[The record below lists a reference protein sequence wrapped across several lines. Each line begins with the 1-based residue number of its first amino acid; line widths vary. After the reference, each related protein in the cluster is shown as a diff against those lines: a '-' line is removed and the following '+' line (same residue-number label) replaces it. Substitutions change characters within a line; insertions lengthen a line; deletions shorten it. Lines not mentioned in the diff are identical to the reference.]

1 MKNTALRFTSL
12 TLSLALA
19 LGLAGCGGSS
29 SSAASGSGAASSA
42 SSQPA
47 EETESLDYSA
57 GLDDNGRWEG
67 ITALDYVTLPQ
78 NYAAYPLPAEVTQV
92 DDETIQSSLDVLPYN
107 YATTEQITDR
117 AVENGDQ
124 VNIDYVG
131 SVDGVE
137 FEGGSTGG
145 AGTTVTAGSSNYI
158 DDFLTQIIGHTPG
171 ETFNVE
177 VTFPDPYQ
185 NNPDL
190 AGKDAVFVTTI
201 NYIEETSVPEL
212 TDEFVAENLS
222 EVYEGVATVE
232 DVRAAITEQTIQSQ
246 IRSYFGSDDG
256 FMTQCTF
263 SEELPEAIIQYQS
276 ELCVEYYR
284 QAAASNGMDFA
295 SFISLYFDGI
305 TTEEELLDV
314 QEESILNATRQT
326 LMLQA
331 IAEAQDIDISDEDVS
346 SYMSENMGV
355 TDLTQYEATYGMP
368 YLKNFVLNNEMLQF
382 LADNAVR
389 A

>member
-1 MKNTALRFTSL
+1 MKNTAFRITSL

-19 LGLAGCGGSS
+19 FGLSGCGGSS
-29 SSAASGSGAASSA
+29 SSAASGSGAASSSA
-42 SSQPA
+42 SSQA
-47 EETESLDYSA
+47 AQESLDFSA

-67 ITALDYVTLPQ
+67 ITALDYVTLPE

-92 DDETIQSSLDVLPYN
+92 DEEVIQSTLDTLPYN

-117 AVENGDQ
+117 AVEDGDQ

-131 SVDGVE
+131 SIDGVE

-145 AGTTVTAGSSNYI
+145 SGTTVTAGSSNYI

-177 VTFPDPYQ
+177 VTFPDPYE

-201 NYIEETSVPEL
+201 NYIEETNVPEL
-212 TDEFVAENLS
+212 TDEFVAENLGD
-222 EVYEGVATVE
+222 VYEGAQTVD
-232 DVRAAITEQTIQSQ
+232 DVRAAITEQTIRNQ
-246 IRSYFGSDDG
+246 IINYFKSEDG
-256 FMTQCTF
+256 FMAQCTF
-263 SEELPEAIIQYQS
+263 SEELPEAVVQYQS
-276 ELCVEYYR
+276 DLCVEYFR

-305 TTEEELLDV
+305 TTEDELLDL
-314 QEESILNATRQT
+314 QEDAILTGARQT

-331 IAEAQDIDISDEDVS
+331 IAEAQDITISDEDVS
-346 SYMSENMGV
+346 SYMSEEMGV
-355 TDLTQYEATYGMP
+355 PDLTQYEATYGMP
-368 YLKNFVLNNEMLQF
+368 YLKNFVLNNKMLEF

>member
-1 MKNTALRFTSL
+1 MKNTAFRFTSL
-12 TLSLALA
+12 TLSMALA

-29 SSAASGSGAASSA
+29 SSAASGSASSSA
-42 SSQPA
+42 SSQA
-47 EETESLDYSA
+47 AQESLDYSA

-67 ITALDYVTLPQ
+67 ITALDYVTLPE
-78 NYAAYPLPAEVTQV
+78 NYASYPLPAEVTQV
-92 DDETIQSSLDVLPYN
+92 DEDVIQSTLDTLPYN

-117 AVENGDQ
+117 PVENGDQ

-131 SVDGVE
+131 SIDGVE
-137 FEGGSTGG
+137 FDGGSTGG

-177 VTFPDPYQ
+177 VTFPDPYE

-201 NYIEETSVPEL
+201 NYIEETNVPEL
-212 TDEFVAENLS
+212 TDEFVAQNLGD
-222 EVYEGVATVE
+222 VYEGAQTVE
-232 DVRAAITEQTIQSQ
+232 DVRAAITEQTIQNQ
-246 IRSYFGSDDG
+246 ILNYFKSEDG
-256 FMTQCTF
+256 FMAQCTF
-263 SEELPEAIIQYQS
+263 SDELPEAIVQYQGD
-276 ELCVEYYR
+276 LCVEYFR

-305 TTEEELLDV
+305 TTEDELLDV
-314 QEESILNATRQT
+314 QEDAILTGARQT

-331 IAEAQDIDISDEDVS
+331 IAEAQNLSISDEDVS
-346 SYMSENMGV
+346 NYMSENMGV

-368 YLKNFVLNNEMLQF
+368 YLKNFVQNNKMLEF

>member
-1 MKNTALRFTSL
+1 MKNTAFRITSL

-19 LGLAGCGGSS
+19 FGLSGCGGSS
-29 SSAASGSGAASSA
+29 SSAASGSGAASSSA
-42 SSQPA
+42 SSQA
-47 EETESLDYSA
+47 AQESLDFSA

-67 ITALDYVTLPQ
+67 ITALDYVTLPE

-92 DDETIQSSLDVLPYN
+92 DEEVIQSTLDTLPYN

-117 AVENGDQ
+117 AVEDGDQ

-131 SVDGVE
+131 SIDGVE

-177 VTFPDPYQ
+177 VTFPDPYE

-201 NYIEETSVPEL
+201 NYIEETNVPEL
-212 TDEFVAENLS
+212 TDEFVAENLGD
-222 EVYEGVATVE
+222 VYEGAQTVD
-232 DVRAAITEQTIQSQ
+232 DVRAAITEQTIRNQ
-246 IRSYFGSDDG
+246 IINYFKSEDG
-256 FMTQCTF
+256 FMAQCTF
-263 SEELPEAIIQYQS
+263 SEELPEAVVQYQS
-276 ELCVEYYR
+276 DLCVEYFR

-305 TTEEELLDV
+305 TTEDELLDL
-314 QEESILNATRQT
+314 QEDAILTGARQT

-331 IAEAQDIDISDEDVS
+331 IAEAQDITISDEDVS
-346 SYMSENMGV
+346 SYMSEEMGV
-355 TDLTQYEATYGMP
+355 PDLTQYEATYGMP
-368 YLKNFVLNNEMLQF
+368 YLKNFVLNNKMLEF

>member
-78 NYAAYPLPAEVTQV
+78 DYAAYPLPAEVTQV

-222 EVYEGVATVE
+222 EVYEGASTVE
-232 DVRAAITEQTIQSQ
+232 DVRAAITEQTVYNQ
-246 IRSYFGSDDG
+246 IINYFRAKDG
-256 FMTQCTF
+256 FWLSAPSAKSCLNPSSSTSAT
-263 SEELPEAIIQYQS
+263 SAWTIS
-276 ELCVEYYR
+276 ASR
-284 QAAASNGMDFA
+284 Q
-295 SFISLYFDGI
+295 L
-305 TTEEELLDV
+305 
-314 QEESILNATRQT
+314 
-326 LMLQA
+326 
-331 IAEAQDIDISDEDVS
+331 
-346 SYMSENMGV
+346 
-355 TDLTQYEATYGMP
+355 
-368 YLKNFVLNNEMLQF
+368 
-382 LADNAVR
+382 
-389 A
+389 

>member
-1 MKNTALRFTSL
+1 MKNTAFRITSL

-19 LGLAGCGGSS
+19 FGLSGCGGSS
-29 SSAASGSGAASSA
+29 SSAASGSGAASSSA
-42 SSQPA
+42 SSQA
-47 EETESLDYSA
+47 AQESLDFSA

-67 ITALDYVTLPQ
+67 ITALDYVTLPE

-92 DDETIQSSLDVLPYN
+92 DEEVIQSTLDTLPYN

-117 AVENGDQ
+117 AVEDGDQ

-131 SVDGVE
+131 SIDGVE

-145 AGTTVTAGSSNYI
+145 SGTTVTAGSSNYI

-177 VTFPDPYQ
+177 VTFPDPYK

-201 NYIEETSVPEL
+201 NYIEETNVPEL
-212 TDEFVAENLS
+212 TDEFVAENLGD
-222 EVYEGVATVE
+222 VYEGAQTVD
-232 DVRAAITEQTIQSQ
+232 DVRAAITEQTIRNQ
-246 IRSYFGSDDG
+246 IINYFKSEDG
-256 FMTQCTF
+256 FMAQCTF
-263 SEELPEAIIQYQS
+263 SEELPEAVVQYQS
-276 ELCVEYYR
+276 DLCVEYFR

-305 TTEEELLDV
+305 TTEDELLDL
-314 QEESILNATRQT
+314 QEDAILTGARQT

-331 IAEAQDIDISDEDVS
+331 IAEAQDITISDEDVS
-346 SYMSENMGV
+346 SYMSEEMGV
-355 TDLTQYEATYGMP
+355 PDLTQYETIYGMP
-368 YLKNFVLNNEMLQF
+368 YLKNFVLNNKMLEF
-382 LADNAVR
+382 LAENAVR

>member
-1 MKNTALRFTSL
+1 MKNTAFRITSL

-19 LGLAGCGGSS
+19 FGLSGCGGSS
-29 SSAASGSGAASSA
+29 SSAASGSGAASSSA
-42 SSQPA
+42 SSQA
-47 EETESLDYSA
+47 AQESLDFSA

-67 ITALDYVTLPQ
+67 ITALDYVTLPE

-92 DDETIQSSLDVLPYN
+92 DEEVIQSTLDTLPYN

-117 AVENGDQ
+117 AVEDGDQ

-131 SVDGVE
+131 SIDGVE

-177 VTFPDPYQ
+177 VTFPDPYE

-201 NYIEETSVPEL
+201 NYIEETNVPEL
-212 TDEFVAENLS
+212 TDEFVAENLGD
-222 EVYEGVATVE
+222 VYEGAQTVD
-232 DVRAAITEQTIQSQ
+232 DVRAAITEQTIRNQ
-246 IRSYFGSDDG
+246 IINYFKSEDG
-256 FMTQCTF
+256 FMAQCTF
-263 SEELPEAIIQYQS
+263 SEELPEAVVQYQS
-276 ELCVEYYR
+276 DLCVEYFR

-305 TTEEELLDV
+305 TTEDELLDL
-314 QEESILNATRQT
+314 QEDAILTGARQT

-331 IAEAQDIDISDEDVS
+331 IAEAQDITISDEDVS

-368 YLKNFVLNNEMLQF
+368 YLKNFVLNNKMLEF